1 MQPLAK
7 DFKCEKEVRRHVTIF
22 FYSLTSYDLQKKRE
36 FAAQVVCL
44 LGFSCERFVGEQ

>member
-7 DFKCEKEVRRHVTIF
+7 DFKCEKEVRHHVTIF

-36 FAAQVVCL
+36 FAAVVCL
-44 LGFSCERFVGEQ
+44 LGFSCERFVSEQ